1 MPRPIYS
8 EIHLHITWHTKDNAS
23 VITGSIETQLHSFLR
38 NRVLQSPG
46 VLLHAIGGTDDHPH
60 LAVSAPPTL
69 LVSDWVGELKGASA
83 YYINHHVANRRL
95 LAWQTAM
102 GSLALGRERSHGWCG
117 ISRTNAGITRRG
129 RRAAA
134 SSGPHAMRR
143 SPLKRADGQGPITAP
158 AVKRPA

>member
-8 EIHLHITWHTKDNAS
+8 EIHLHITWHTKDNAA
-23 VITGSIETQLHSFLR
+23 VISGPIETELHRFLR
-38 NRVLQSPG
+38 NRVSQSPG
-46 VLLHAIGGTDDHPH
+46 VLLHAIGGTDDHLH

-83 YYINHHVANRRL
+83 YYINHRVANQKL
-95 LAWQTAM
+95 LAWQAGYGVVSFGTKAVPW
-102 GSLALGRERSHGWCG
+102 WCG

-134 SSGPHAMRR
+134 LSGSHPIHPMRR
-143 SPLKRADGQGPITAP
+143 SPLKRADGQE
-158 AVKRPA
+158 RPSPHRP

>member
-46 VLLHAIGGTDDHPH
+46 VLLHAIGGTDDHLH

-83 YYINHHVANRRL
+83 YYINHRVANRKL
-95 LAWQTAM
+95 LAWQT
-102 GSLALGRERSHGWCG
+102 GYGVVSFGTLAVPWVVRYIENQRRHHAAGTTSGRLER
-117 ISRTNAGITRRG
+117 ITSDTSD
-129 RRAAA
+129 AEK
-134 SSGPHAMRR
+134 P
-143 SPLKRADGQGPITAP
+143 
-158 AVKRPA
+158 VKTG